1 MIPSFFVF
9 KIIIFYI
16 LYKKPIKTMIYIDK
30 NNKIGKFPKISNDS
44 FSRIKFVNQVSNQEI
59 VFNTSQTGKNIVYTI
74 DLEPII
80 DQFVEGQYDYY
91 FENNNGDVIN
101 SGILQFGDFE
111 PELIEYNTEKN
122 TIQYN

>member
-1 MIPSFFVF
+1 
-9 KIIIFYI
+9 
-16 LYKKPIKTMIYIDK
+16 MIYIDK
-30 NNKIGKFPKISNDS
+30 DNKIGKFPKISNDS
-44 FSRIKFVNQVSNQEI
+44 FSRIRFVNQVSNQEI
-59 VFNTSQTGKNIVYTI
+59 VFNTSQTGRNIIYTI

-101 SGILQFGDFE
+101 CGILQFGDFE
-111 PELIEYNTEKN
+111 PELIEYNQEKN

>member
-1 MIPSFFVF
+1 
-9 KIIIFYI
+9 
-16 LYKKPIKTMIYIDK
+16 MIYIDK
-30 NNKIGKFPKISNDS
+30 DNKIGKFPKISNDS
-44 FSRIKFVNQVSNQEI
+44 FSRIRFVNQVSNQEI
-59 VFNTSQTGKNIVYTI
+59 IFNTSQTGKNIVYTI

>member
-1 MIPSFFVF
+1 
-9 KIIIFYI
+9 
-16 LYKKPIKTMIYIDK
+16 MIYIDK
-30 NNKIGKFPKISNDS
+30 DNKIGKFPKISNDS
-44 FSRIKFVNQVSNQEI
+44 FSRIRFVNQVSNQEI

-91 FENNNGDVIN
+91 FENDNGDVIN

-111 PELIEYNTEKN
+111 AELIEYNQEKN

>member
-1 MIPSFFVF
+1 
-9 KIIIFYI
+9 
-16 LYKKPIKTMIYIDK
+16 MIYIDK
-30 NNKIGKFPKISNDS
+30 THKIGKFPKISNDS
-44 FSRIKFVNQVSNQEI
+44 FSRIRFVNQVSNQEI

-91 FENNNGDVIN
+91 FENDNGDVVN

-111 PELIEYNTEKN
+111 AELIEYNQEKN

>member
-1 MIPSFFVF
+1 
-9 KIIIFYI
+9 
-16 LYKKPIKTMIYIDK
+16 MIYIDK

-44 FSRIKFVNQVSNQEI
+44 FSRIRFVNQVSNQEI
-59 VFNTSQTGKNIVYTI
+59 VFNTSQIGKNIVYTI

-111 PELIEYNTEKN
+111 PELIEYNQEKN